1 MRRLIVVAA
10 AGLIAVGIAVWLNAA
25 SRSTTE
31 PSVSRAA
38 LSPSISISRATT
50 KAPAI
55 SVPEIHNQA
64 HMKKLPVTDF
74 EDQSLVFTH
83 PGSVPPVW

>member
-1 MRRLIVVAA
+1 MRRLIAVAA
-10 AGLIAVGIAVWLNAA
+10 GALIAVGIAVWLNIG
-25 SRSTTE
+25 SWSTTE

-38 LSPSISISRATT
+38 LISSISISGTT

-55 SVPEIHNQA
+55 SIPEIHNQA

-83 PGSVPPVW
+83 HGSVPPVW